1 MPEQVRPL
9 KAPWKII
16 EHRESFEI
24 QDATGTL
31 HLAYIYF
38 EDEPQRRS
46 NLNRLTREEARRVAV
61 NIAKLPD
68 LLQR

>member
-1 MPEQVRPL
+1 MTARRMP
-9 KAPWKII
+9 APWPII
-16 EHRESFEI
+16 EHAESFEV
-24 QDATGTL
+24 QDAEGKKI
-31 HLAYIYF
+31 AYIYF